1 MFSLQAYRA
10 KGIKQ
15 MYPWQA
21 AALECGEAGNNLVYC
36 APTSGGKTLVAE
48 LLMIKRLMATRRH
61 VEHRFTRASKQ
72 AGFRLGHN
80 DNSGS

>member
-1 MFSLQAYRA
+1 MFYLQAYRA

-48 LLMIKRLMATRRH
+48 LLMVKRLMATKKSGRH
-61 VEHRFTRASKQ
+61 KFSRQ
-72 AGFRLGHN
+72 AGFRLGHS
-80 DNSGS
+80 DIRGS